1 MKATRIHLSYRRHG
15 HGGFSWA
22 RVGVPS
28 NSLVFQRHLLFRL
41 MQGTHLSFPKM
52 NMTFNSCFFVS
63 DSIVYSKLSPFS
75 ALPFLLVYL
84 SMRQNLLILS
94 AYNNEWLDF
103 EHYLSI
109 DHNGD
114 IMIMRC
120 KWLFVVMHTLVKNP
134 HISINEPFYITILWV
149 DCENESLC

>member
-1 MKATRIHLSYRRHG
+1 MKATRIHLSYRIHG

-28 NSLVFQRHLLFRL
+28 NSPVFQWHLLFRL
-41 MQGTHLSFPKM
+41 VQETHLSFLRM

-63 DSIVYSKLSPFS
+63 DSIVYSKLSSFS

-84 SMRQNLLILS
+84 SMRQNLLVLS
-94 AYNNEWLDF
+94 AYSNEWLDF

-109 DHNGD
+109 DHNGH

-134 HISINEPFYITILWV
+134 HISINEPFYIMVLWV
-149 DCENESLC
+149 DYENGSLC